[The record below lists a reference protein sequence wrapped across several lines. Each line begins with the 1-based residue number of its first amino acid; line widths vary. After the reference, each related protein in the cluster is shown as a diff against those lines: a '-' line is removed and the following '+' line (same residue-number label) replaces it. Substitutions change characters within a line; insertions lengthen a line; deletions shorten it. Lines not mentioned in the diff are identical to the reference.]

1 MQQGLQT
8 SKVLLRATGSC
19 SALRQMSATSAQ
31 LMPCVMRS
39 PCHRVLEGQLR
50 VVLRV
55 TSGWFSGS
63 ARALHDTLPLPG
75 LPHGQV
81 WPRAPMCAYYAR
93 KALKN
98 LATHWGFP
106 QTATLNARVPDL
118 AGGWLHIGGSRK
130 PQLSMPESLILQ
142 AGAHLAFVFDRS
154 MDNKGDTNLVE
165 HERLVA
171 ARLLHERPRPHH
183 RVP

>member
-39 PCHRVLEGQLR
+39 PCHRVPQGQLR
-50 VVLRV
+50 VVLKV
-55 TSGWFSGS
+55 TSGWFSES
-63 ARALHDTLPLPG
+63 ARALRDTLPLPG
-75 LPHGQV
+75 LPHVQE
-81 WPRAPMCAYYAR
+81 WPRASMCAYYAR
-93 KALKN
+93 KALEY

-106 QTATLNARVPDL
+106 QTATLNARNPDL
-118 AGGWLHIGGSRK
+118 AGRWLHIGGSRK
-130 PQLSMPESLILQ
+130 PHLSTPESLILQ

-154 MDNKGDTNLVE
+154 MDDKGGTNLIE
-165 HERLVA
+165 HERLIA
-171 ARLLHERPRPHH
+171 ARLLHQRPRPHH